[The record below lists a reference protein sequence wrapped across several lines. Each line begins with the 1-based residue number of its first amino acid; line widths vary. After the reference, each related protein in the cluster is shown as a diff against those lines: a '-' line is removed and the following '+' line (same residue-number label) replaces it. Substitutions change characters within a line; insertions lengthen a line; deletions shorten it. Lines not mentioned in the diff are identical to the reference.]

1 MCAARPGSHQK
12 SVFCYLFAYYAP
24 VYRCVQSC
32 QLLFSPQNDKK
43 AKFLLFSTKKIQ
55 LAKRLIMSPINPL
68 HYIEMFMTTTNYNS
82 QKMVSVNNEL
92 PPRLHMRLTAY
103 VTCILHIYFFQ
114 FKSKESSWQLSFFF
128 TAAFSL
134 LGRKTVKYVWLFK
147 IKVGCMPQ
155 RLMQEG
161 ARVSLRKWSNHAFS
175 GRNSDFSSTRDFLQ
189 IKHDRKWRHFIKTIN
204 AVTLMY
210 DEN

>member
-1 MCAARPGSHQK
+1 MDPVGCRKPTSHIVTLQPNVPEPAAKEDHTTRLKNIEFPLALDATTIKPHSSI
-12 SVFCYLFAYYAP
+12 SVCFETRLPSKICFLCYLFAYYAP

-32 QLLFSPQNDKK
+32 QLLFPPKNDKK

-82 QKMVSVNNEL
+82 QKMVSLNNEL

-114 FKSKESSWQLSFFF
+114 FKSKESS
-128 TAAFSL
+128 
-134 LGRKTVKYVWLFK
+134 
-147 IKVGCMPQ
+147 
-155 RLMQEG
+155 
-161 ARVSLRKWSNHAFS
+161 
-175 GRNSDFSSTRDFLQ
+175 
-189 IKHDRKWRHFIKTIN
+189 
-204 AVTLMY
+204 
-210 DEN
+210 